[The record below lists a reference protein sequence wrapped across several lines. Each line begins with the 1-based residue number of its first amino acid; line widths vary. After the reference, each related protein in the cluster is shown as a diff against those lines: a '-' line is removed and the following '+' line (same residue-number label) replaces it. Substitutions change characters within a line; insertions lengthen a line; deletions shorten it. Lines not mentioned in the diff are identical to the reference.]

1 MVALSDM
8 MRPIFFPQSF
18 NLIVVVQIKLTVF
31 NGPVLRITRREIL
44 LLRHRP
50 CTVATIL
57 RRVFFRVS

>member
-31 NGPVLRITRREIL
+31 KYFSGSAKNASRF
-44 LLRHRP
+44 
-50 CTVATIL
+50 C
-57 RRVFFRVS
+57 